1 MNRKNLGFFG
11 QSGEFSVRKQKLRNP
26 HMVNLAKYPEHF
38 QFNVRLRT
46 CGANAGRS
54 LAFQYQGEKNNNVE
68 EFGLS
73 DSHSKAIKIGLVS
86 HWLKASEVKEGLEVL
101 GIATQQPTFFYF
113 FFQEI
118 LIQKNPSKQQKIIN
132 KNMFML
138 WAISSQ

>member
-101 GIATQQPTFFYF
+101 GIATQQPTFFTF
-113 FFQEI
+113 FSRKFWY
-118 LIQKNPSKQQKIIN
+118 KKIPPN
-132 KNMFML
+132 NRK
-138 WAISSQ
+138 